1 MPDTRTASCNCG
13 AIRIEARGQP
23 ARVGLCHCTTCRKAS
38 GTPFTASGIWGAT
51 DVTVLGDTA
60 SWKDSTV
67 ARHFCPSCGS
77 AVFGAFDGVIAI
89 GLGAFDVAP
98 TDWCQPTSCGWRVGR
113 SGFRWRRPRSSFR
126 GSDGGGVVPQ
136 AGINQPRIPPSST
149 FRDRSP
155 SPSPQS

>member
-77 AVFGAFDGVIAI
+77 AVFGAFDGEIAI

-98 TDWCQPTSCGWRVGR
+98 TDLVPTYELWVA
-113 SGFRWRRPRSSFR
+113 RREKWFQVATPTEQFPGDRTE
-126 GSDGGGVVPQ
+126 VV
-136 AGINQPRIPPSST
+136 
-149 FRDRSP
+149 
-155 SPSPQS
+155 

>member
-23 ARVGLCHCTTCRKAS
+23 ARVGLCHCTTCHKAS
-38 GTPFTASGIWGAT
+38 GAAVTASGIWRAN

-77 AVFGAFDGVIAI
+77 ALFGAFDGEIAI
-89 GLGAFDVAP
+89 GLGAFDIAP
-98 TDWCQPTSCGWRVGR
+98 TDLVPTYELWVA
-113 SGFRWRRPRSSFR
+113 RREKWFQVATPSKQFAGDRAE
-126 GSDGGGVVPQ
+126 VV
-136 AGINQPRIPPSST
+136 
-149 FRDRSP
+149 
-155 SPSPQS
+155 

>member
-23 ARVGLCHCTTCRKAS
+23 VRVGLCHCTTCRKVS
-38 GTPFTASGIWGAT
+38 GAPFTASGIWRVK
-51 DVTVLGDTA
+51 DVTVLGATA

-77 AVFGAFDGVIAI
+77 ALFGAFDSEIAI

-98 TDWCQPTSCGWRVGR
+98 TDLVPTYELWAA
-113 SGFRWRRPRSSFR
+113 RREKWFQVATPTERFPGDR
-126 GSDGGGVVPQ
+126 TEVV
-136 AGINQPRIPPSST
+136 
-149 FRDRSP
+149 
-155 SPSPQS
+155 